1 MNFTWSHNFN
11 SKSES
16 TEKIDYSAYSDDKLL
31 DQFKMENWT
40 KLQEN
45 EKVGIIQEMENRNAR
60 QQNREP
66 SEVVSS
72 SRITSYGSYNSMN
85 NQMNINVNN
94 FSSYETLD
102 TFVHESNHA
111 YQAYC
116 IENGVGY
123 DEYTRNMME
132 VETKRDENGNLYNYA
147 KTSPQY
153 DMQCNEL
160 DSNNK
165 AARFLLAEPDRFK
178 DDQEYRDYISERNAH
193 FKDINYA
200 LDNYSQMRASMQNDQ
215 NYTSYIRGDITQ
227 EQYDALNKNI
237 NNSEFEDP
245 TVVQSHSL
253 ENSISALDMEFSQEN
268 SLFSEENE
276 ENIEDF
282 NNGID
287 NSNDEDNS
295 VSY

>member
-1 MNFTWSHNFN
+1 
-11 SKSES
+11 
-16 TEKIDYSAYSDDKLL
+16 
-31 DQFKMENWT
+31 
-40 KLQEN
+40 
-45 EKVGIIQEMENRNAR
+45 
-60 QQNREP
+60 
-66 SEVVSS
+66 
-72 SRITSYGSYNSMN
+72 
-85 NQMNINVNN
+85 
-94 FSSYETLD
+94 
-102 TFVHESNHA
+102 
-111 YQAYC
+111 
-116 IENGVGY
+116 
-123 DEYTRNMME
+123 
-132 VETKRDENGNLYNYA
+132 
-147 KTSPQY
+147 
-153 DMQCNEL
+153 
-160 DSNNK
+160 
-165 AARFLLAEPDRFK
+165 
-178 DDQEYRDYISERNAH
+178 
-193 FKDINYA
+193 
-200 LDNYSQMRASMQNDQ
+200 MQNDQ